1 MYHSLREYKVLS
13 YGQCLATILDKT
25 DEKITFLGN
34 IFSKFRSRPILPSP
48 LPLEVLLLGLQKKD
62 GSLSICS
69 KQLWTGGGGT
79 VFFTQSRWFG
89 NSFVS
94 LGSAH

>member
-25 DEKITFLGN
+25 DEKITFLGD

-48 LPLEVLLLGLQKKD
+48 LPLEVVLLGLQKKD

-69 KQLWTGGGGT
+69 KQLWTGGEG
-79 VFFTQSRWFG
+79 FLYAKPLIWK
-89 NSFVS
+89 
-94 LGSAH
+94 